1 MAAGLGWAGPGSG
14 GEGVKVVIN
23 KQRRGAHVDVST
35 KVRESYLKNLSRQ
48 YCKWS
53 PPKI

>member
-23 KQRRGAHVDVST
+23 KQRRGAHVDVCVNEISQ
-35 KVRESYLKNLSRQ
+35 KQEKA
-48 YCKWS
+48 
-53 PPKI
+53 P

>member
-35 KVRESYLKNLSRQ
+35 KFREISQKQEKEKESIKTVL
-48 YCKWS
+48 
-53 PPKI
+53 